1 MISFKKCVF
10 SFFLKQVDD
19 IPPIS
24 LHFLMNQNIF
34 ITILIFD
41 LLGCSVPD
49 SPLVCNS
56 FF

>member
-41 LLGCSVPD
+41 LLGCFVPD
-49 SPLVCNS
+49 SPLVGM
-56 FF
+56 